1 MLQEAVEFRGKL
13 QAFAERLQRVRG
25 HINNE
30 EQTKVTLIL
39 PFIAMLGYDDRDPTE
54 VSAEHAADFSE
65 KYRNRVDYAILRDMK
80 PIVAVEC
87 KSAGGSRKD
96 DRGQLKA
103 YFNAAKTV
111 KLGILTDGVTYEF
124 FVDSEE
130 PNMMDDDPFLIADF
144 EQIAKGQLSDTLVEE
159 LWSLHKTRFDPESLS
174 ENARRNITHRAFV
187 DYLTAQF
194 GQPGVE
200 FTRFLLK
207 ENDIK
212 HVRANAVEGYQAI
225 AKAAFDEV
233 FTTHLLRRLDIS
245 GAAKASAQMSQP
257 TAPVEEPTDIKR
269 ERGVV
274 TSENELRAF
283 EALRIRLA
291 YLSNGRPELFAA
303 IPKVAFRDYIGKM
316 IVYYERER
324 SGRLMDVIEN
334 SSGNIRYVLA
344 DGIEPAQFT
353 DLAQMDDRLRAL
365 FERRVLG
372 EEKVQA

>member
-1 MLQEAVEFRGKL
+1 MQDIVEFRNKL
-13 QAFAERLQRVRG
+13 QSFAERLQRVRG

-65 KYRNRVDYAILRDMK
+65 KYKNRVDYAILRDMK
-80 PIVAVEC
+80 PLVAIEC

-103 YFNAAKTV
+103 YFNASKTV
-111 KLGILTDGVTYEF
+111 KLGILTDGVIYEF

-130 PNMMDDDPFLIADF
+130 PNMMDDNPFLVADF
-144 EQIAKGQLSDTLVEE
+144 DQVAKGQLSETLVGE
-159 LWSLHKTRFDPESLS
+159 LWSLHKAKFDPESLS

-194 GQPGVE
+194 SQPGVE

-212 HVRANAVEGYQAI
+212 HVRQNAVEGYQTI

-233 FTTHLLRRLDIS
+233 FTKHLLRRLDIS
-245 GAAKASAQMSQP
+245 GAAMVSPPPAQV
-257 TAPVEEPTDIKR
+257 AAAEEPQDAKK

-274 TSENELRAF
+274 TTENELRAF
-283 EALRIRLA
+283 ESLRIRLA
-291 YLSNGRPELFAA
+291 FLSNGRPELFAA

-316 IVYYERER
+316 VVFFERER
-324 SGRLMDVIEN
+324 SGRLLEIVEN
-334 SSGNIRYVLA
+334 SAGAIRYTLA
-344 DGIEPAQFT
+344 DGIEPSQFA
-353 DLAQMDDRLRAL
+353 DLADMDERLRAL
-365 FERRVLG
+365 FEKRVIG
-372 EEKVQA
+372 DAPVA